1 MWPEFA
7 VTNLVD
13 FDTGDNVLLN
23 ENVHYLLTINGG
35 LVEGFLKED
44 GTGDELAKARNCHK
58 QGPVS
63 LAVSFSVL

>member
-1 MWPEFA
+1 MEW
-7 VTNLVD
+7 VYLVD

-44 GTGDELAKARNCHK
+44 STRHVLAEVWNCHK
-58 QGPVS
+58 ECTVRLPVC
-63 LAVSFSVL
+63 FSVL